1 MADAQDVPPS
11 SGFAEFV
18 SDHIVTLQKNRRL
31 TDKALPIGEL
41 AKAVNEGNF
50 KEALEVLN
58 KSGASGPVVFL
69 DEPNPTDFKR
79 IVDEMAQYYD
89 ELLAWPRSFEEIF
102 GKRLLN
108 KKKLLCALRRG
119 PVGSERLNLQIQRR
133 LAASRGFNR
142 EGSAV
147 PVLITEND
155 YRTKLFN
162 GDTGVISQKGERKKA
177 HFLIDGKLEEFFADS
192 LPAHELAYA
201 MTVHKSQGSEFDEVI
216 LLLPKPESPIL
227 TRELLYTA
235 ITRAKERVRILGP
248 QDSVIKA
255 IETRTT
261 RHSGLEERLR
271 AGLPEQ
277 HGEGL

>member
-1 MADAQDVPPS
+1 
-11 SGFAEFV
+11 
-18 SDHIVTLQKNRRL
+18 
-31 TDKALPIGEL
+31 
-41 AKAVNEGNF
+41 
-50 KEALEVLN
+50 
-58 KSGASGPVVFL
+58 
-69 DEPNPTDFKR
+69 
-79 IVDEMAQYYD
+79 MAQYYD

-248 QDSVIKA
+248 QDSLIKA